1 MTTETTNS
9 TNTASVNPVSQIT
22 DLLVSGMQTDEEVPN
37 QEEEGAVTGEP
48 DTSTDDEQGGESG
61 NENAEGDEDE
71 SPVGSSDDE
80 VTWAGVLGVDDS
92 NIVLDEEGNLQGL
105 VVKVDGVSSTVSV
118 KDLVAGYQTNKH
130 YTQKS
135 QALAEERREF
145 EKVRG
150 DVAQNYSERLAA
162 VDKLTGFLYDTMTKE
177 FQNINWEKLRS
188 ENPGEYA
195 AAVADYQTRDAQFKQ
210 IMAAVQSENGQL
222 QQQHQAQ
229 YNAEFQKHL
238 AGQYEKVLENN
249 PSWRDTE
256 KMQKEL
262 NAIGDSANEVYGIH
276 PEEFKHLND
285 ARHLEIIKD
294 AIAYRKGKTVSDNKI
309 KTAPPKFQ
317 KAGGKSGKPMSK
329 LTRLT
334 LDARK
339 AQGSRQRDL
348 QTAAV
353 TELLL
358 GGR

>member
-1 MTTETTNS
+1 MTDTTNS

-37 QEEEGAVTGEP
+37 QEEEGAGNGEP
-48 DTSTDDEQGGESG
+48 DTSIDEEHGGESG
-61 NENAEGDEDE
+61 NENAEGDEDP
-71 SPVGSSDDE
+71 SVGSGDDE
-80 VTWAGVLGVDDS
+80 VTWAGVLGVEDN

-105 VVKVDGVSSTVSV
+105 LVKVDGVTSTVSV

-162 VDKLTGFLYDTMTKE
+162 VDKLTGFLYETMTKE
-177 FQNINWEKLRS
+177 FQNINWEKLRTD
-188 ENPGEYA
+188 NPGEYA

-210 IMAAVQSENGQL
+210 ILNAVRGENQSL
-222 QQQHQAQ
+222 QQQHQQ
-229 YNAEFQKHL
+229 QFQVEYQKHL

-249 PSWRDTE
+249 PSWHDTE
-256 KMQKEL
+256 KMQKDML
-262 NAIGDSANEVYGIH
+262 SLQDSANSIYGVT
-276 PEEFKHLND
+276 PDEFKMLND
-285 ARHLEIIKD
+285 ARHLEILKD
-294 AIAYRKGKTVSDNKI
+294 ALAFRKGKSISENKVN
-309 KTAPPKFQ
+309 KVPPKFQ

-353 TELLL
+353 AELLM

>member
-1 MTTETTNS
+1 MTDTTNS

-37 QEEEGAVTGEP
+37 QEEEGAGNGEP
-48 DTSTDDEQGGESG
+48 DTSIDEEHGGESG
-61 NENAEGDEDE
+61 NENAEGDEDP
-71 SPVGSSDDE
+71 SVGSGDDE
-80 VTWAGVLGVDDS
+80 VTWAGVLGVEDN

-105 VVKVDGVSSTVSV
+105 LVKVDGVTSTVSV

-162 VDKLTGFLYDTMTKE
+162 VDKLTGFLYETMTKE
-177 FQNINWEKLRS
+177 FQNINWEKLRAD
-188 ENPGEYA
+188 NPGEYA

-210 IMAAVQSENGQL
+210 ILNAVQSENQAL
-222 QQQHQAQ
+222 QQQHQQQ
-229 YNAEFQKHL
+229 YNVEYQKHL
-238 AGQYEKVLENN
+238 TNQYEKVLENN

-256 KMQKEL
+256 KMQKDMVVL
-262 NAIGDSANEVYGIH
+262 QDSANEVYGIS
-276 PEEFKHLND
+276 PEEFKLLND
-285 ARHLEIIKD
+285 ARHIEILKD
-294 AIAYRKGKTVSDNKI
+294 ALAFKKGKSISENKVNR
-309 KTAPPKFQ
+309 APPKFQ
-317 KAGGKSGKPMSK
+317 KVGGKSGKPMSK

-353 TELLL
+353 AELLM

>member
-1 MTTETTNS
+1 MTDTTNS

-37 QEEEGAVTGEP
+37 QEEEGAGNGEP
-48 DTSTDDEQGGESG
+48 DTSIDEEHGGESG
-61 NENAEGDEDE
+61 NENAEGDEDP
-71 SPVGSSDDE
+71 SVGSGDDE
-80 VTWAGVLGVDDS
+80 VTWAGVLGVEDN

-105 VVKVDGVSSTVSV
+105 LVKVDGVTSTVSV

-162 VDKLTGFLYDTMTKE
+162 VDKLTGFLYETMTKE
-177 FQNINWEKLRS
+177 FQNINWEKLRAD
-188 ENPGEYA
+188 NPGEYA

-210 IMAAVQSENGQL
+210 ILNAVQSENQAL
-222 QQQHQAQ
+222 QQQHQQQ
-229 YNAEFQKHL
+229 YNVEYQKHL
-238 AGQYEKVLENN
+238 VNQYEKVLENN

-256 KMQKEL
+256 RMQKDMVVL
-262 NAIGDSANEVYGIH
+262 QDSANDVYGIS
-276 PEEFKHLND
+276 PEEFKLLND
-285 ARHLEIIKD
+285 ARHIEILKD
-294 AIAYRKGKTVSDNKI
+294 ALAFRKGKSISENKVNR
-309 KTAPPKFQ
+309 APPKFQ
-317 KAGGKSGKPMSK
+317 KVGGKSGKPMSK

-353 TELLL
+353 AELLM